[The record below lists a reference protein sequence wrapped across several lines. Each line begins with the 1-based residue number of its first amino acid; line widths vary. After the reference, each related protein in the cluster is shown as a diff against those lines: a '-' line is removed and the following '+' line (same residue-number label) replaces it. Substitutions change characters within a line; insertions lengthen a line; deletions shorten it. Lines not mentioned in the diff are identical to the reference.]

1 MAKLLQIFIGPELF
15 WILMILL
22 TRIGIKVSGAPSES
36 MDSTLLAF
44 TYIVPLVLIPL
55 SFGLYYVPG
64 CIRSWL
70 LIRILV
76 AGLIGSHCVL
86 NDALLAHSRQGPG
99 VGTAYIVG
107 MLFGIMILIAGTV
120 WALIKFR
127 K

>member
-1 MAKLLQIFIGPELF
+1 
-15 WILMILL
+15 MIVL
-22 TRIGIKVSGAPSES
+22 TRIGIRISGAPAES
-36 MDSTLLAF
+36 MDSIWMAF

-70 LIRILV
+70 LPRILV

-86 NDALLAHSRQGPG
+86 NDALLAHSQQGPG

-107 MLFGIMILIAGTV
+107 MLFALIILAAGAV

-127 K
+127 KRTPDILK